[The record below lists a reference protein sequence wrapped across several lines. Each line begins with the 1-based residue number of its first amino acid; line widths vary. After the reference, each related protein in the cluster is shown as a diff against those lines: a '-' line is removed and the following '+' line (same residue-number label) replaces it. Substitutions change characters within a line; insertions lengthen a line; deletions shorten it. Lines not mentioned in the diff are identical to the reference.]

1 MKKNGGGGEG
11 ERGKRNVAA
20 GNGCQ
25 LGRGRPHRRE
35 THLRISV
42 VIFTASL
49 SQQEV
54 ENQQCSG
61 FNLFS
66 LEEENTDVVALRQNS
81 AEHPEY

>member
-1 MKKNGGGGEG
+1 M
-11 ERGKRNVAA
+11 AA
-20 GNGCQ
+20 ITGCQ
-25 LGRGRPHRRE
+25 LGRRRPHWRE
-35 THLRISV
+35 THLRVSV

-49 SQQEV
+49 SQQKV

-66 LEEENTDVVALRQNS
+66 LEEENTDVVAVHQNS